1 MENELTVKTKDVVA
15 LVRNGGIEELIKP
28 LRQEIML
35 LETYIAGTTKLED
48 DSVLTEIK
56 DGARLILKRENNR
69 FDDKA
74 ILVLDEKERKLGYVP
89 ERDNT
94 VFARLMDAGKCLTA
108 KITHIEPKSAFR
120 QINIAIYLVDF

>member
-1 MENELTVKTKDVVA
+1 MENELTIKTKDVVA

-28 LRQEIML
+28 LKQEIML

-48 DSVLTEIK
+48 DSVLAEIK
-56 DGARLILKRENNR
+56 EGARLILKREDNR

-94 VFARLMDAGKCLTA
+94 VFARLMDAGKCLIA
-108 KITHIEPKSAFR
+108 KATHIEPKSTFR
-120 QINIAIYLVDF
+120 QINIAIYLMDF